1 VVHRNT
7 RGERQAGEVTP
18 ACPVGPVLLQPPR
31 HGGGRRRRGRAPDDR
46 PGKDAMKNFLRSLRC
61 SLPYRYR
68 LFFSIICAL
77 LAAGFW
83 SVNFLAIHPILKLL
97 GGESLVGSVDRDIEK
112 VQRDEL
118 GLNQARLK
126 NAQAQLEE
134 LNRLME
140 VCRDDKA
147 RQEYE
152 RKERDLNGQVAQLQS
167 RCDTAST
174 KIYRLSELRGLYQ
187 RFLPAE
193 AFGALTC
200 LIGLVALTVLVKGF
214 FEFLQES
221 LSGSVV
227 NLTLYDLRNR
237 FYRHTLHLDVNQ
249 FNDAGSAELM
259 ARFTNDMELLGVG
272 LKMLYGKMVAEPLKA
287 LGCVVIACAISWQ
300 LTFLFLVL
308 VPAVLFLLVKVS
320 RMMKRA
326 SRRVLERMS
335 AIYKILQETFQG
347 IRVVKAYTMEPYE
360 RRRFR
365 VATREYYRKSMQ
377 VVNLDAA
384 SGPVI
389 ELLGVAAVSAAIL
402 AGAYLVL
409 NKETHLFGLRM
420 LAQPMDHETLLMF
433 YGLLAAVADPV
444 RKLSSV
450 YTKLQSGA
458 AASDRIYAILDRR
471 PRVTGPAGAARLHPH
486 RGSVEF
492 RNVCYSYEP
501 GKPALDGINLRVAFG
516 ETVALVGHNGCGKTT
531 LLSLLPRFD
540 DPTHGSV
547 LIDGVDLRTIDLRGL
562 RQQLGLVTQETVL
575 FDDTVF
581 ANIAYGNR
589 RARLEGVEAAARRAF
604 AHDFISRLPE
614 GYATRV
620 GERGAKLSGGE
631 RQKIG
636 LARAILRD
644 PRVLVLDEFT
654 SQIDPES
661 ESDIHEALRTF
672 LKGRTTFLITHRL
685 HTLEIADRIVV
696 MDRGRIEAVGTHAEL
711 LRSSP
716 AYQRLCEG
724 YSQRR
729 VA

>member
-1 VVHRNT
+1 
-7 RGERQAGEVTP
+7 
-18 ACPVGPVLLQPPR
+18 
-31 HGGGRRRRGRAPDDR
+31 
-46 PGKDAMKNFLRSLRC
+46 MKNFLRSLRC
-61 SLPYRYR
+61 SFPYRYR
-68 LFFSIICAL
+68 LILSIICAL

-83 SVNFLAIHPILKLL
+83 SVNFLAIHPVLKLL
-97 GGESLVGSVDRDIEK
+97 GGESLAGSVDKDIEK
-112 VQRDEL
+112 IEREERQP
-118 GLNQARLK
+118 NQAKLEV
-126 NAQAQLEE
+126 NQAQLKEVT
-134 LNRLME
+134 RLIE
-140 VCRDDKA
+140 ACRDNGVRA
-147 RQEYE
+147 ELE
-152 RKERDLNGQVAQLQS
+152 RREREFTGNVAFYQG

-174 KIYRLSELRGLYQ
+174 KIYRLAQLKGIYN
-187 RFLPAE
+187 RFLPAGP
-193 AFGALTC
+193 FSALAC
-200 LIGLVALTVLVKGF
+200 LVGLVALTVLIKGV
-214 FEFLQES
+214 FEFAQES

-249 FNDAGSAELM
+249 FNDSGSAELM
-259 ARFTNDMELLGVG
+259 ARFTNDMEALGAG
-272 LKMLYGKMVAEPLKA
+272 LRMFYGKMVAEPLKA
-287 LGCVVIACAISWQ
+287 LGCLIIACAVSWQ

-347 IRVVKAYTMEPYE
+347 IRIVKAYTMEPYE

-365 VATREYYRKSMQ
+365 AATREYYRKSMQ

-384 SGPVI
+384 SGPVV
-389 ELLGVAAVSAAIL
+389 ELMGVAAVSAAIL
-402 AGAYLVL
+402 AGAFLVL
-409 NKETHLFGLRM
+409 EQRTHLFGLRM

-450 YTKLQSGA
+450 YTKIQSGA
-458 AASDRIYAILDRR
+458 AAADRIYNILDRR
-471 PRVTGPAGAARLHPH
+471 PRVVRPRAAVRLRPH
-486 RGSVEF
+486 AESVEF

-501 GKPALDGINLRVAFG
+501 GKPALDFVTLRAEFG
-516 ETVALVGHNGCGKTT
+516 ETLGLVGHNGCGKTT

-547 LIDGVDLRTIDLRGL
+547 LIDGTDVRTADLRGL
-562 RQQLGLVTQETVL
+562 RQQIGLVSQETIL

-589 RARLEGVEAAARRAF
+589 RAKPEDVESAARKAF
-604 AHDFISRLPE
+604 AHDFIARLPD
-614 GYATRV
+614 GYATKV
-620 GERGAKLSGGE
+620 GERGLKLSGGE

-644 PRVLVLDEFT
+644 PRILILDEFT
-654 SQIDPES
+654 SQIDPQS

-672 LKGRTTFLITHRL
+672 LVGRTTFLITHRL
-685 HTLEIADRIVV
+685 HTLEIAGRIVV
-696 MDRGRIEAVGTHAEL
+696 MDRGRIDAVGTHAEL
-711 LRSSP
+711 LGTCP

-724 YSQRR
+724 YLQRR